1 MRPRLSAG
9 LSTELAS
16 PLLTRNA
23 AKTPHAH
30 WFPDW
35 FPGSLR
41 VLQAPSSARL
51 SLLLSSFVMHL
62 LEAIQ
67 DPFANAWQLLA

>member
-9 LSTELAS
+9 LSIELAS
-16 PLLTRNA
+16 LLLAHNA
-23 AKTPHAH
+23 AKTRYA
-30 WFPDW
+30 DW

-51 SLLLSSFVMHL
+51 PLLLSSFVLHL

-67 DPFANAWQLLA
+67 DPFANAKQRLA